1 MRDLLEILKEKAH
14 YDNKLNTSY
23 TFTTKVD
30 LAKELGVTERTI
42 YNRLKSLQEEELISF
57 KTKHGQ
63 GGGVIVTFN
72 KEHPEVVADKDSPLE
87 GKTVKAEKVFD
98 EYFKPKKPYVGKV
111 KYRTKEEIERDRI
124 LLGEQKLKEEML
136 NDEIENMVY
145 LNKDFF
151 LEHFFEDSERAYK
164 AYILTRQYNALLLSY
179 ITDWQETA
187 EKYDNEYELK
197 LANKAY
203 NRYKNY
209 DVLPNRFIGT
219 KGWADALRIVDFLE
233 NNIEGHIE
241 LSDYL
246 APAFKKT
253 IYLLKKNKGSAPW
266 LNTFYSEDYVA
277 KVIDD
282 IKFKKSTMENKDL
295 AGSSINNSLLFRGV
309 KPKSIVALLE
319 KAYKEGFNFNVKDP
333 VNYLEIYENEFS
345 TGGQGDMDMTLES
358 YIIYKRYKELEPLMM
373 DKLTDYEF
381 ENMRKFFSKNI
392 HMQSNSVITYEDKL
406 INYANYGNWVT
417 SIGVKLLI
425 QDRLGD
431 DWENSYY
438 YNVGCYGKSR
448 LTDGINPEVEIREGK
463 DIDFSLNAG
472 IDFKNILLT
481 LMNFKETW
489 LDYTTLRK
497 SINKLGKAI
506 PTNGGGI
513 IDVDQLIKYYNLAEI
528 RESEHRKL
536 LNLTN
541 EIQNQGNNK
550 KSVTKGMTIEE
561 QNRYYDNLMR
571 KKVIKS
577 QIQSQNIT
585 DSYYKQFD

>member
-1 MRDLLEILKEKAH
+1 MKDLLELLRKKAQ
-14 YDNKLNTSY
+14 YDKNLDTSF
-23 TFTTKVD
+23 TFVTKVE
-30 LAKELGVTERTI
+30 LAEELGVTERTI
-42 YNRLKSLQEEELISF
+42 YNRLKGLEEDKLISF
-57 KTKHGQ
+57 KTKHGK
-63 GGGVIVTFN
+63 GGGVIVTIN
-72 KEHPEVVADKDSPLE
+72 KEHPDVIADKDSPLE
-87 GKTVKAEKVFD
+87 GKTVKAERVFE

-124 LLGEQKLKEEML
+124 LLGEQKLREEML

-145 LNKDFF
+145 LDKDFF
-151 LEHFFEDSERAYK
+151 TEHFEQPERAYK
-164 AYILTRQYNALLLSY
+164 AYIFTRQYNALLLSY

-187 EKYDNEYELK
+187 EKYENEYELK

-219 KGWADALRIVDFLE
+219 RGWTDALRVVDFLE
-233 NNIEGHIE
+233 NEIEGHIE

-266 LNTFYSEDYVA
+266 LSTFYNAKYVE
-277 KVIDD
+277 KVADD
-282 IKFKKSTMENKDL
+282 IKFKNSTMENKDL
-295 AGSSINNSLLFRGV
+295 AGSSIDNSLLFRGV

-358 YIIYKRYKELEPLMM
+358 YVIYRRYKELEPLMI

-417 SIGVKLLI
+417 SMGVKQLI
-425 QDRLGD
+425 EDRLGD

-463 DIDFSLNAG
+463 DIDFSLNCG

-513 IDVDQLIKYYNLAEI
+513 IDIDQLIKYYGLSEI
-528 RESEHRKL
+528 REKEHRKL

-541 EIQNQGNNK
+541 EIQNYGG
-550 KSVTKGMTIEE
+550 KSRITEEMTVEE
-561 QNRYYDNLMR
+561 QNRYYDNSLR
-571 KKVIKS
+571 EKAIKS
-577 QIQSQNIT
+577 KLETQNIT
-585 DSYYKQFD
+585 EDYYKQFD